1 MPDFQKVINRP
12 FTITENKM
20 QYWLQSRSNLQPAE
34 IQSLLYDVCY
44 VRYTSKTTDTQ
55 KLDQSVIL
63 SLCGFCPFI
72 DRDVFLRMVRYAFQP
87 RLVYASEVANNQWEA
102 ILVLNSS
109 KYSPQLT
116 FDGRDQFVDHVQKF
130 CDIFKL
136 SICVMELPSWTDSAT
151 ITAIQRIQK
160 GLRLYGNW
168 ENAGNNELRLEF
180 ELAQEEEEEARQA
193 RQERQAREAM
203 AGPGLSVPQ
212 AAPAQMNED
221 VRRVTN
227 MGFTGNMLHLFHE
240 LRNTLMDNV
249 HLSQASTLGQLVQ
262 GLVFATAFFF
272 FFVLISMQ
280 HSSGSCLPTTWPILT
295 GVCRVSAAAV
305 ERDQRS
311 PISGLIPLTTP
322 NALLL
327 RQGNLVVDHVS
338 KFPRHIM
345 GAPPSFS
352 IS

>member
-44 VRYTSKTTDTQ
+44 VRYTSKTTNTQ

-102 ILVLNSS
+102 ILVLNSI

-136 SICVMELPSWTDSAT
+136 SICVMELLSWTDSAT

-168 ENAGNNELRLEF
+168 ENAGNNELRLKF
-180 ELAQEEEEEARQA
+180 EEEEEARQAQEEEEEARQEEEEEARQEEEEEARQA

-240 LRNTLMDNV
+240 LRNTLMDNA
-249 HLSQASTLGQLVQ
+249 HLSQTSTLGQLVQ

-280 HSSGSCLPTTWPILT
+280 HSSGSF
-295 GVCRVSAAAV
+295 GVPHDGEHVRALCERAAQQPSRSFAVFLNCASAAV
-305 ERDQRS
+305 
-311 PISGLIPLTTP
+311 
-322 NALLL
+322 
-327 RQGNLVVDHVS
+327 
-338 KFPRHIM
+338 
-345 GAPPSFS
+345 
-352 IS
+352 

>member
-1 MPDFQKVINRP
+1 
-12 FTITENKM
+12 
-20 QYWLQSRSNLQPAE
+20 
-34 IQSLLYDVCY
+34 
-44 VRYTSKTTDTQ
+44 
-55 KLDQSVIL
+55 
-63 SLCGFCPFI
+63 
-72 DRDVFLRMVRYAFQP
+72 MVRYAFQP

-102 ILVLNSS
+102 ILVLNSI

-136 SICVMELPSWTDSAT
+136 SICVMELLSWTDSAT

-168 ENAGNNELRLEF
+168 ENAGNNELRLKF
-180 ELAQEEEEEARQA
+180 EEEEEARQAQEEEEEARQEEEEEARQEEEEEARQA

-240 LRNTLMDNV
+240 LRNTLIN
-249 HLSQASTLGQLVQ
+249 
-262 GLVFATAFFF
+262 
-272 FFVLISMQ
+272 
-280 HSSGSCLPTTWPILT
+280 
-295 GVCRVSAAAV
+295 
-305 ERDQRS
+305 
-311 PISGLIPLTTP
+311 
-322 NALLL
+322 
-327 RQGNLVVDHVS
+327 
-338 KFPRHIM
+338 
-345 GAPPSFS
+345 PSRT
-352 IS
+352 